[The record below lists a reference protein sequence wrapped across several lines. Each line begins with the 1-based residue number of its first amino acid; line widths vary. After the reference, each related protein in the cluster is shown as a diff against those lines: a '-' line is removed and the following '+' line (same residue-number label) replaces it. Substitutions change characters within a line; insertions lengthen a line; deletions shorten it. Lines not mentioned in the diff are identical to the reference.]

1 MAERTARPGEAAEA
15 TRILAIQGDSTTGV
29 SAPSAGSDAARG
41 TVDESSSLTRTFGGA
56 FFFFRSFFFFRAVDC
71 RVILPDASCAGERV
85 RYGPTDHAFGGV
97 REQRQLLSGMRTIS
111 CTCAFRNGES
121 RISVRVIR
129 CSGLRRSIGDL
140 NSGDWARAP
149 FSGVD
154 LQVRS
159 NVAAGGETRVAQR
172 PAGDGMPTGLGE

>member
-41 TVDESSSLTRTFGGA
+41 TVDESSSLMRTFGGA

-85 RYGPTDHAFGGV
+85 RYGPTDIPGV
-97 REQRQLLSGMRTIS
+97 WRSAGAAAAALGDAYHLLHL
-111 CTCAFRNGES
+111 
-121 RISVRVIR
+121 RV
-129 CSGLRRSIGDL
+129 
-140 NSGDWARAP
+140 
-149 FSGVD
+149 
-154 LQVRS
+154 
-159 NVAAGGETRVAQR
+159 
-172 PAGDGMPTGLGE
+172 